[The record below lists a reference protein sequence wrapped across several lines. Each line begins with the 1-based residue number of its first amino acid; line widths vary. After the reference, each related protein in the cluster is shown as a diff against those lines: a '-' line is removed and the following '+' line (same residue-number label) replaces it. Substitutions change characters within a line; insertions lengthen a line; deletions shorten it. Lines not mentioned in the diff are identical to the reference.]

1 MIQRIQTLYLLLAAG
16 LVACAAFLPLASFA
30 SGGEE
35 FRLYAFG
42 LRTADVDAVHAPIPA
57 RSVDGVKRRT
67 AAGMG
72 RCQGGFCSPRVAA
85 ILAREWGVPLT
96 AIEQDHPGS
105 RLLTGQTKDPAKGG
119 DDRD

>member
-1 MIQRIQTLYLLLAAG
+1 MPLCPRPVRFRDLGPEGRAAMARENPLYGRIICRCETITE
-16 LVACAAFLPLASFA
+16 
-30 SGGEE
+30 GEI
-35 FRLYAFG
+35 
-42 LRTADVDAVHAPIPA
+42 VDAVHAPIPA

-96 AIEQDHPGS
+96 TIEQDYPGS
-105 RLLTGQTKDPAKGG
+105 RLLTGQTKDPEKGG